1 MTKTNKL
8 DKFYT
13 QDKVAKYCVSIVERL
28 YGLDYLMIEP
38 SAGDGVF
45 LKYLNNYIAY
55 DIDPKNDNIIKLDY
69 LKENLNLLN
78 KEKNIVI
85 GNPPF
90 GKKAKLA
97 IDFINKSFNYS
108 NIVAFILPIQFLKYS
123 AQKNINKNAKLI
135 FSELLDPNSF
145 RVNDKEYSVRCCFQ
159 IWTLNNDSNINLR
172 IINPPQINHP
182 DFEMW
187 QYNNTETASK
197 YFNKEL
203 YQWDFAVP
211 RQGYKDYT
219 VKETNPDNMDR
230 KTQWIFFK
238 ANNDII
244 LERLKKIDFDKLSKN
259 NTSTP
264 GFGKADVVKEYM
276 SLYENNS

>member
-135 FSELLDPNSF
+135 FSELLGPNSF
-145 RVNDKEYSVRCCFQ
+145 RVNDKEYSV
-159 IWTLNNDSNINLR
+159 
-172 IINPPQINHP
+172 
-182 DFEMW
+182 
-187 QYNNTETASK
+187 
-197 YFNKEL
+197 
-203 YQWDFAVP
+203 
-211 RQGYKDYT
+211 
-219 VKETNPDNMDR
+219 
-230 KTQWIFFK
+230 FK
-238 ANNDII
+238 
-244 LERLKKIDFDKLSKN
+244 
-259 NTSTP
+259 
-264 GFGKADVVKEYM
+264 FG
-276 SLYENNS
+276 L

>member
-1 MTKTNKL
+1 MTKMNKL
-8 DKFYT
+8 DQFYT
-13 QDKVAKYCVSIVERL
+13 QDEVAKHCISVVQKL
-28 YGLDYLMIEP
+28 YGNDYFMIEP

-45 LKYLNNYIAY
+45 LKYLKQYAAY
-55 DIDPKNDNIIKLDY
+55 DIEPKNDNIKKLDY
-69 LKENLNLLN
+69 LKEDLDFLN
-78 KEKNIVI
+78 KDKNIVI

-97 IDFINKSFNYS
+97 IEFINKSFKYS

-123 AQKNINKNAKLI
+123 AQKNINKKAKLI
-135 FSELLDPNSF
+135 YSELLNPNSF
-145 RVNDKEYSVRCCFQ
+145 RVNGKNYSVRCCFQ
-159 IWTLNNDSNINLR
+159 IWVLNDESKPNYR
-172 IINPPQINHP
+172 ILESPPIKHN

-187 QYNNTETASK
+187 QYNNTETALK
-197 YFNKEL
+197 YFNKEK
-203 YQWDFAVP
+203 YEWDFAVP

-238 ANNDII
+238 ASNEII
-244 LERLKKIDFDKLSKN
+244 LERLKNIDFPKLSKN

-276 SLYENNS
+276 TIYN